1 MAKINVRKKR
11 STRARGILKQMTLL
25 LLVFLLGYMTA
36 SVEHGTHLKQWFM
49 VQWFDQHVSN
59 SSFSAQQ
66 AALPRPKFEFY
77 TLLAKESAD
86 QVKQPVLAAIKPA
99 LMPPAVVALATKMVT
114 VNSMPEI
121 SAHPSAKETYLVQLA
136 SFRHLEEADRLKAL
150 LVMKGFPVSI
160 ASTKQQGLPW
170 YRVVMG
176 PFNSKVQAQ
185 QAQSAFARREHLTGM
200 VRRVDV

>member
-11 STRARGILKQMTLL
+11 STKIRGFLKQMTLL

-49 VQWFDQHVSN
+49 VQWFDQHVSAA
-59 SSFSAQQ
+59 SFSAQQ

-77 TLLAKESAD
+77 TLLARESGD
-86 QVKQPVLAAIKPA
+86 QVKQPLLAAVKSAVSAPA
-99 LMPPAVVALATKMVT
+99 QELSEKMVA
-114 VNSMPEI
+114 VNTIKDNSVNTKV
-121 SAHPSAKETYLVQLA
+121 KETYLVQLA
-136 SFRHLEEADRLKAL
+136 SFRHLHEADRLKAL
-150 LVMKGFPVSI
+150 LVIKGFPVSI
-160 ASTKQQGLPW
+160 ASTTQQGLPW

-176 PFNSKVQAQ
+176 PFTSKVQAQ
-185 QAQSAFARREHLTGM
+185 QAQTAFARSEHLTGM